1 MHKIYIQK
9 IIDSSNNQKMEE
21 MADVFRNLITDLKDI
36 DYNKYCEVE
45 DRLYEISEGKV
56 LNEERAKCII
66 DNMKPYGRKWTL
78 EETEQVRS
86 SYGYGNIRPID
97 FWVVMNSAY
106 NDYKDIF
113 VDEVE
118 KYAMFSYAFIN
129 DEDAGKDKVYNYFTK
144 IVK

>member
-1 MHKIYIQK
+1 
-9 IIDSSNNQKMEE
+9 
-21 MADVFRNLITDLKDI
+21 MA
-36 DYNKYCEVE
+36 YN
-45 DRLYEISEGKV
+45 
-56 LNEERAKCII
+56 
-66 DNMKPYGRKWTL
+66 
-78 EETEQVRS
+78 
-86 SYGYGNIRPID
+86 NIRPID

-113 VDEVE
+113 EDDIA